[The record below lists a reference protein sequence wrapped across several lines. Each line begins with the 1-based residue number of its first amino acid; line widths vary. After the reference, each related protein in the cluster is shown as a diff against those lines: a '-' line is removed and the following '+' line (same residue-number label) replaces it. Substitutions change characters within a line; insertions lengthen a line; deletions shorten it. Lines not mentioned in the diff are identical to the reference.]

1 MEQVKGSNE
10 IWSAEDEL
18 DAASEGWA
26 LVDNLEGSRKYDIIA
41 LAGLP
46 PVFTSDAAASEYV
59 RTTYTPLHNKVRRLN
74 GYSEVNLSK
83 VRNMSDAAPAPAPA
97 SVEAA
102 EAEALYKALQN
113 KSVLTQLKAGMQAA
127 QDATYSSVYRL
138 VAKKSF
144 KQMTTD
150 EASDLLLEDM
160 ESRMLL
166 VSEACEGMRTS
177 RSATMS
183 KSILNDTV
191 TSAIST
197 LMVLASI
204 HDVNLGEGLA
214 ASLQSACEMYA
225 DARAP
230 ATPPPTTKRIP
241 TPSIRS

>member
-74 GYSEVNLSK
+74 GYPEVDLDK
-83 VRNMSDAAPAPAPA
+83 VAKQATPEGA
-97 SVEAA
+97 EAA
-102 EAEALYKALQN
+102 ALYKALQN
-113 KSVLTQLKAGMQAA
+113 NAVITRLKAAMQAA
-127 QDATYSSVYRL
+127 QDATYSAVYHL
-138 VAKKSF
+138 VDEKSF

-150 EASDLLLEDM
+150 EASDLLLETM

-166 VSEACEGMRTS
+166 VSEACEGMRASHSTS
-177 RSATMS
+177 MS
-183 KSILNDTV
+183 KYILNDTV
-191 TSAIST
+191 ISAIST

-214 ASLQSACEMYA
+214 ARLQSACEMYA

-230 ATPPPTTKRIP
+230 ATPQPATKRIP